1 MSFKVTPRVQ
11 NNSCLEYLLFIV
23 CIILFFSVAAPAA
36 YDSLLPQSG
45 EIAEYFSNN
54 ECK

>member
-1 MSFKVTPRVQ
+1 MSPKEFVQ
-11 NNSCLEYLLFIV
+11 CVNNLI
-23 CIILFFSVAAPAA
+23 FFSVTAPAA